1 MISKTLFFL
10 FFISCLSI
18 TIQAQVDST
27 NTIFGDSIYSET
39 VDGDTAL
46 RIINL
51 NPYFS
56 LHVDSSLSYPFQI
69 NREASAYFWFLK
81 GAPVGLSINKDNGLL
96 SFKANKAYFL
106 SGRLKYDY
114 PYRVAIGVQNLIHP
128 AERVDSFFTILFYNT
143 EVIPSR
149 LKPSI
154 SGNLTIEEGETV
166 SFKVQC
172 ETGSFPVQEI
182 LFSSNLV
189 IRNFSSVTSCG
200 DEFKWTP
207 PYDFVKET
215 DSARVKI
222 LNLGFIA
229 STKFKVQDTTIVRI
243 IVKDALDYPKAKLE
257 FDQLRNT
264 IKTYILQLKFAF
276 LQLDKKLKNV
286 KSTRT
291 TIDLASGTTALA
303 GTILNTS
310 SSESAQ
316 RTGKVLPSVGVA
328 LVPVKEAVAPNKLVE
343 QNQAALIRTSI
354 KRLDYLVNEN
364 LLIGDKDP
372 DVLKKTAKLRDEL
385 KQVQIQLIDIPVEL
399 TSTMSEEELNKY
411 FNSPKVN
418 KKYRLKKR

>member
-1 MISKTLFFL
+1 M
-10 FFISCLSI
+10 

-56 LHVDSSLSYPFQI
+56 LHVDSSLSYLFQI
-69 NREASAYFWFLK
+69 NREALEYFWFLK

-114 PYRVAIGVQNLIHP
+114 PYRVAIGVQNLNHP

-189 IRNFSSVTSCG
+189 IS
-200 DEFKWTP
+200 
-207 PYDFVKET
+207 
-215 DSARVKI
+215 
-222 LNLGFIA
+222 
-229 STKFKVQDTTIVRI
+229 
-243 IVKDALDYPKAKLE
+243 
-257 FDQLRNT
+257 
-264 IKTYILQLKFAF
+264 
-276 LQLDKKLKNV
+276 
-286 KSTRT
+286 
-291 TIDLASGTTALA
+291 
-303 GTILNTS
+303 
-310 SSESAQ
+310 
-316 RTGKVLPSVGVA
+316 
-328 LVPVKEAVAPNKLVE
+328 
-343 QNQAALIRTSI
+343 
-354 KRLDYLVNEN
+354 
-364 LLIGDKDP
+364 
-372 DVLKKTAKLRDEL
+372 
-385 KQVQIQLIDIPVEL
+385 
-399 TSTMSEEELNKY
+399 
-411 FNSPKVN
+411 
-418 KKYRLKKR
+418 